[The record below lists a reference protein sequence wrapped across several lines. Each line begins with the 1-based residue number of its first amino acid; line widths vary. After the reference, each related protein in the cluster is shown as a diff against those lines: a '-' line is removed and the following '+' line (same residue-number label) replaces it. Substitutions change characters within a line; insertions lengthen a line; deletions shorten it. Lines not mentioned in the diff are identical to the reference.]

1 MRDTFRNDS
10 EIPEGMD
17 FLRLVWQQEDDCES
31 QTDEAL
37 PKMGKKAPQCIHE
50 LGTVLSLLD
59 RLASC
64 FWECSKGDHVVENLA
79 GRAGSFARAALRL
92 MRLGF
97 YDEAL
102 VLVRSIGEISNLLVL
117 FCQED
122 ALLQKWKLSN
132 DRERRKEFDP
142 VKVRIALEAKGK
154 PIPMSQSKYA
164 RLCEKV
170 AHVTPETTPQNYNVH
185 GRPLAAG
192 YFQEPG
198 VLVTINEVAEFVAWV
213 ALCAAKLRFGDT
225 EIRQTI
231 RGAGIRLLTSV
242 GRADVLTIDGYF
254 DELRRNSQIP
264 FPTKNEST

>member
-1 MRDTFRNDS
+1 MRDTFRDGK
-10 EIPEGMD
+10 EIPEGLE
-17 FLRLVWQQEDDCES
+17 FLRFVWKQEDECES
-31 QTDEAL
+31 ATDEAL
-37 PKMGKKAPQCIHE
+37 PKMGERAPQCFRE

-64 FWECSKGDHVVENLA
+64 FWECSKGDHVVEHLV

-92 MRLGF
+92 IRLGF

-102 VLVRSIGEISNLLVL
+102 VLVRSVGEISNLLVL

-122 ALLQKWKLSN
+122 ALFQKWKLSN
-132 DRERRKEFDP
+132 HSQRRKEFDP
-142 VKVRIALEAKGK
+142 VKVRIALESKSK

-170 AHVTPETTPQNYNVH
+170 AHVTPETKPQNYNVH
-185 GRPLAAG
+185 GRPVAGG
-192 YFQEPG
+192 YFQEAG
-198 VLVTINEVAEFVAWV
+198 VLVTINEVSEFIAWI

-225 EIRQTI
+225 GKRQIIRE
-231 RGAGIRLLTSV
+231 AGIRLITSV

-254 DELRRNSQIP
+254 DGLRRNPRLIP
-264 FPTKNEST
+264 ESEST

>member
-1 MRDTFRNDS
+1 MRDTFPNGS

-64 FWECSKGDHVVENLA
+64 FWECSKGDHVVEYLA
-79 GRAGSFARAALRL
+79 GRTGSFARAALRL
-92 MRLGF
+92 IRLGF

-122 ALLQKWKLSN
+122 ALFQEWKRS
-132 DRERRKEFDP
+132 DHRKRINEFGP
-142 VKVRIALEAKGK
+142 AKVRIALENKAK
-154 PIPMSQSKYA
+154 PVLMSQRRYA
-164 RLCEKV
+164 LLCEKA
-170 AHVTPETTPQNYNVH
+170 AHVTPETKPQNYNVH

-192 YFQEPG
+192 YFQEAG
-198 VLVTINEVAEFVAWV
+198 VLVAINEISEFVAWV

-225 EIRQTI
+225 DKRYTI
-231 RGAGIRLLTSV
+231 REAGIRLLTSV
-242 GRADVLTIDGYF
+242 GKANVLTIDGYF
-254 DELRRNSQIP
+254 DELRQNSQIP
-264 FPTKNEST
+264 FSSDNEST